1 MQVRGD
7 PPQFHHDS
15 HDPCWP
21 APRSSQAW
29 AAWHFVRPVFHL
41 LTWQVE
47 LGSTELVVEW
57 TWQQLRHRSGGYAVS
72 WALYVLINSVCPS
85 NGPAR
90 PRPGALRCLIHLFV
104 VSSCIRLRREVQGA
118 RPARWA
124 ARAIRVLPH
133 QWLSQIYHGSEAQST
148 LRRIL
153 DGVPEFP
160 AVPTFFGDAKPN
172 SAVYI
177 LFNSRGLYVG
187 KANLQR
193 REGCGL
199 QRRLW
204 EHLHALLHPR
214 TRPGRMGRYELLRQ
228 RLTSLCFF
236 TKLGG
241 SYGASG
247 VLARSLCHPYGGPAV
262 QSCRQEVSFIF
273 YGEVFLSIV
282 GAGPSILVAAC
293 AGVSVIQHMESCLI
307 VACGLS

>member
-160 AVPTFFGDAKPN
+160 AVPRFLVMRN
-172 SAVYI
+172 
-177 LFNSRGLYVG
+177 
-187 KANLQR
+187 
-193 REGCGL
+193 
-199 QRRLW
+199 
-204 EHLHALLHPR
+204 
-214 TRPGRMGRYELLRQ
+214 
-228 RLTSLCFF
+228 
-236 TKLGG
+236 
-241 SYGASG
+241 
-247 VLARSLCHPYGGPAV
+247 
-262 QSCRQEVSFIF
+262 QSQQCISF
-273 YGEVFLSIV
+273 
-282 GAGPSILVAAC
+282 SILVACMWARQIC
-293 AGVSVIQHMESCLI
+293 SVGKVVDSNGG
-307 VACGLS
+307 CGNIYMHFFILVPVLAAWGATNCCGSA